1 MYAARRNRI
10 RLRTTLVLMIAAMI
24 VGAMLSLQVAHQQL
38 LRINEASRNRPD
50 ATEEKIDWMET
61 MSVLG
66 EEVILFFINLTS
78 EAR

>member
-1 MYAARRNRI
+1 MYAARRN
-10 RLRTTLVLMIAAMI
+10 RLRTTLVLMFAAMI

-38 LRINEASRNRPD
+38 LRINEASRNRLD
-50 ATEEKIDWMET
+50 STEEKIDWMET

>member
-38 LRINEASRNRPD
+38 LRINEASRNRLD
-50 ATEEKIDWMET
+50 STEEKIDWMET

>member
-38 LRINEASRNRPD
+38 LRINEASRNRLD